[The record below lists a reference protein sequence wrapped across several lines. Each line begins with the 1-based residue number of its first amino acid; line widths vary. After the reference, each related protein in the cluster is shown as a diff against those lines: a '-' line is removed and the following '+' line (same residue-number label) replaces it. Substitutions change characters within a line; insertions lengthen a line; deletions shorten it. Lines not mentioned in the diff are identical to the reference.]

1 MLLLVTSTLAGII
14 IASMLVSFAQQNLFF
29 FLHVSLLGWVVGI
42 VFGLFHVGLI
52 FLTIFGFQHFDLNLG
67 AIVLSSE
74 LFFTILFGLFIFGE
88 VSATSEV
95 IGGICI
101 VLAIT
106 LLNAHYWNRGC
117 GRK

>member
-1 MLLLVTSTLAGII
+1 MFLNHLDKEVLFGSFPFTLP
-14 IASMLVSFAQQNLFF
+14 
-29 FLHVSLLGWVVGI
+29 
-42 VFGLFHVGLI
+42 
-52 FLTIFGFQHFDLNLG
+52 IFGFQHFDLNLG